1 MEQVLADFDD
11 TQVLL
16 TQAVG
21 GNAGALAAL
30 MDRYRDRLKRMV
42 GLRMDRRLQGR
53 VGASDV
59 VQEALIDAA
68 RRLEEYAADP
78 PMGFFLWLRWLTGE
92 KLLNAHRHHLGTQKR
107 DAAQEVSLYRR
118 AMPEA
123 CSVSLAQQLLGRLTS
138 PTQAVARAELQLIVQ
153 EVLNSMDSIDREV
166 LVLRHFEQLTTSET
180 AQVLGIKRSTASKR
194 YISALKRLK
203 QALSAIPGFNQPAD

>member
-16 TQAVG
+16 TQAIG

-153 EVLNSMDSIDREV
+153 EVLNSMDAMDREV

-194 YISALKRLK
+194 YITALKRLK

>member
-1 MEQVLADFDD
+1 MELVLADFDD
-11 TQVLL
+11 TQVLV

-21 GNAGALAAL
+21 GDAGALAAL

-153 EVLNSMDSIDREV
+153 EILNSMDAIDREV
-166 LVLRHFEQLTTSET
+166 LVLRHFEQLSTSET

-203 QALSAIPGFNQPAD
+203 QALSAIPGFNQQAE

>member
-11 TQVLL
+11 TQVLV

-21 GNAGALAAL
+21 GDTAALAAL

-180 AQVLGIKRSTASKR
+180 AQVLNIKRSTASKR

-203 QALSAIPGFNQPAD
+203 QAMSAIPGFNQPAD